1 MYQLAPPVPWPVGL
15 PPIEIE
21 GNMLQFC
28 SAEFSEIMAGFP
40 QTADTIVDMVGSWC
54 TWQASMTSWVG
65 RAQEL
70 GHPEWNFR
78 TCSGMQYF
86 VALFLRNELG
96 TSGAIPPGLVC
107 TKIFLEMPAV
117 YRVEQLI
124 KDAWS
129 GPAGRKLDNDLLAAA
144 PPGGGVD
151 KKLLR
156 AMQEYAEGLF
166 SKMRGQRDAFFD
178 LNGAKMDDN
187 AFKQPPTGAPPP
199 MERPPLPDS
208 ADFPMFIQRH
218 MQNHSVATWHH
229 PRPEETPPKTRS
241 SFLGSLFKI
250 GQTWAGGAPSP
261 PRMTSS

>member
-1 MYQLAPPVPWPVGL
+1 
-15 PPIEIE
+15 
-21 GNMLQFC
+21 
-28 SAEFSEIMAGFP
+28 
-40 QTADTIVDMVGSWC
+40 
-54 TWQASMTSWVG
+54 
-65 RAQEL
+65 
-70 GHPEWNFR
+70 
-78 TCSGMQYF
+78 
-86 VALFLRNELG
+86 
-96 TSGAIPPGLVC
+96 
-107 TKIFLEMPAV
+107 MPAV

-199 MERPPLPDS
+199 
-208 ADFPMFIQRH
+208 
-218 MQNHSVATWHH
+218 
-229 PRPEETPPKTRS
+229 KTRS

-261 PRMTSS
+261 PRMTS